1 MHNTTS
7 MLVELGA
14 IILALGLLGRF
25 AGRVGFSPI
34 PLYLLAGLAFGQG
47 GILPLDASEDFVATG
62 AEIGVVLLLLLLGLE
77 YSASELVTSL
87 RTQYPSGAVDFVL
100 NAVPGA
106 AAALLLGWG
115 PVAAVA
121 LAGVTWISSS
131 GVIAK
136 VMRDLRR
143 LGNRET
149 PVILGVLVIEDLA
162 MALYL
167 PILTALLA
175 GAGLAGG
182 TVTLLISLGTV
193 GAVLYL
199 ALRHGRLI
207 SRAVSSDN
215 PEMLLLVVL
224 GLTLLVAGVAE
235 RLQVSAAVG
244 AFLVGIALS
253 GDVAEGAS
261 NLLTPLR
268 DLFAAVF
275 FVFFGLSTVPA
286 DIPPVLV
293 PALLLAL
300 VTTATKV
307 GTGWFA
313 AKRAGIKAPG
323 RWRAGGTLVARGEFS
338 IVIAGLAVATEPR
351 IGPLATAY
359 VLILVIL
366 GPVSARFTE
375 PLARR
380 VTARFPGRA
389 AQPALGG
396 AGGPVGA
403 VGAAGGEGA
412 TGVGVGTETDVEID
426 SEFDGVLDAGLDGGL
441 DSAIGDGLDEGFG
454 DGPGGELDGE
464 LDNGIEGDE
473 DGGVGPD
480 RGGPRT
486 ARAKG

>member
-1 MHNTTS
+1 VHNTAT
-7 MLVELGA
+7 MLIELGA
-14 IILALGLLGRF
+14 IILALGLLGRL

-34 PLYLLAGLAFGQG
+34 PLYLLAGLAFGHG
-47 GILPLDASEDFVATG
+47 GFLPLQASEEFTAVG
-62 AEIGVVLLLLLLGLE
+62 AEIGVILLLLMLGLE
-77 YSASELVTSL
+77 YSASELVTNL
-87 RTQYPSGAVDFVL
+87 KTQYPSGAVDFVL

-106 AAALLLGWG
+106 VAALILGWG

-136 VMRDLRR
+136 VLGDLRR

-149 PVILGVLVIEDLA
+149 PVVLGVLVIEDLA
-162 MALYL
+162 MAVYL
-167 PILTALLA
+167 PILTAVLA

-182 TVTLLISLGTV
+182 SVTLLIALGTV

-215 PEMLLLVVL
+215 AEMLLLVVL
-224 GLTLLVAGVAE
+224 GLTLLVAGLAQE
-235 RLQVSAAVG
+235 LQVSAAVG

-253 GDVAEGAS
+253 GEVAEGAS

-275 FVFFGLSTVPA
+275 FVFFGLSTDPS

-300 VTTATKV
+300 VTALTKV
-307 GTGWFA
+307 ATGWYA
-313 AKRAGIKAPG
+313 ARRAGIKGGG

-338 IVIAGLAVATEPR
+338 IVIAGLAVGVEPR

-359 VLILVIL
+359 VLILVVV
-366 GPVSARFTE
+366 GPLTARWTE
-375 PLARR
+375 PLARKL
-380 VTARFPGRA
+380 TGR
-389 AQPALGG
+389 PET
-396 AGGPVGA
+396 PV
-403 VGAAGGEGA
+403 E
-412 TGVGVGTETDVEID
+412 TE
-426 SEFDGVLDAGLDGGL
+426 
-441 DSAIGDGLDEGFG
+441 
-454 DGPGGELDGE
+454 
-464 LDNGIEGDE
+464 
-473 DGGVGPD
+473 
-480 RGGPRT
+480 RT
-486 ARAKG
+486 APEPAKV

>member
-1 MHNTTS
+1 MHNTAT
-7 MLVELGA
+7 MLIELGA
-14 IILALGLLGRF
+14 IILTLGLLGRL
-25 AGRVGFSPI
+25 AGRVGFSPV

-47 GILPLDASEDFVATG
+47 GLLPLRAVEEFTAVG
-62 AEIGVVLLLLLLGLE
+62 AEIGVVLLLLMLGLE
-77 YSASELVTSL
+77 YSASELVTNL

-106 AAALLLGWG
+106 VAAFALGWG

-136 VMRDLRR
+136 VLGDLRR

-149 PVILGVLVIEDLA
+149 PVVLGVLVIEDLA
-162 MALYL
+162 MAVYL
-167 PILTALLA
+167 PILTAVLA

-182 TVTLLISLGTV
+182 SVTLLIALGTV

-215 PEMLLLVVL
+215 AEMLLLVVL
-224 GLTLLVAGVAE
+224 GLTLLVAGVAQE
-235 RLQVSAAVG
+235 LQVSAAVG

-253 GDVAEGAS
+253 GEVAEGAS

-275 FVFFGLSTVPA
+275 FVFFGLSTDPA

-293 PALLLAL
+293 PALLLAI
-300 VTTATKV
+300 VTTCTKV
-307 GTGWFA
+307 ATGWYA
-313 AKRAGIKAPG
+313 ARRAGIKGGG

-338 IVIAGLAVATEPR
+338 IVIAGLAVGVEPR

-359 VLILVIL
+359 VLILVVA
-366 GPVSARFTE
+366 GPLTARWTE

-380 VTARFPGRA
+380 LTGGRSNTPPQPERA
-389 AQPALGG
+389 TPEPAQ
-396 AGGPVGA
+396 V
-403 VGAAGGEGA
+403 
-412 TGVGVGTETDVEID
+412 
-426 SEFDGVLDAGLDGGL
+426 
-441 DSAIGDGLDEGFG
+441 
-454 DGPGGELDGE
+454 
-464 LDNGIEGDE
+464 
-473 DGGVGPD
+473 
-480 RGGPRT
+480 
-486 ARAKG
+486 